1 MSAHCHHHHHE
12 PGHQPKHTGYR
23 KVLWIALIV
32 NGFMFALETFSGI
45 TAHSV
50 SLLADSMDFLGDA
63 ANYAISLWVLE
74 KAIATRAKASLFKAI
89 SMALFGITVLGNTV
103 WYAHSGSMPH
113 AATMGGIGALALAA
127 NLGMAALLYAYRD
140 GDSNMRSV
148 WLCTRNDALGNVA
161 VMLAALGVFGTGT
174 SWPDLIV
181 ASIMAG
187 LALSTAV
194 QVIRHARRELAAMD
208 MR

>member
-1 MSAHCHHHHHE
+1 MSAHCDHHHHE
-12 PGHQPKHTGYR
+12 PGHQPKHAGYR

-32 NGFMFALETFSGI
+32 NGFMFALEIFSGI
-45 TAHSV
+45 KADSV

-63 ANYAISLWVLE
+63 ANYVISLWVLE
-74 KAIATRAKASLFKAI
+74 KTLATRAKASLFKAI
-89 SMALFGITVLGNTV
+89 SMALFGIAVLGNTI
-103 WYAHSGSMPH
+103 WHALTGSMPH

-127 NLGMAALLYAYRD
+127 NLGVAALLYAYRN

-148 WLCTRNDALGNVA
+148 WLCTRNDALGNMA

-174 SWPDLIV
+174 AWPDWVV
-181 ASIMAG
+181 ATIMAG
-187 LALSTAV
+187 LALSAAV
-194 QVIRHARRELAAMD
+194 QVIRHARHELTVIN